1 MLSSAEFL
9 LQLSIN
15 MKPVKSLLIGKVLKI
30 AFFKKLIFYQMN
42 SQTMLNLEMNGR
54 RQKKMAETWQIR
66 RGDWAWKTESIKR
79 IFYNEF

>member
-1 MLSSAEFL
+1 MRSFFFEKK
-9 LQLSIN
+9 I
-15 MKPVKSLLIGKVLKI
+15 KIKVLNFCKVNLKI